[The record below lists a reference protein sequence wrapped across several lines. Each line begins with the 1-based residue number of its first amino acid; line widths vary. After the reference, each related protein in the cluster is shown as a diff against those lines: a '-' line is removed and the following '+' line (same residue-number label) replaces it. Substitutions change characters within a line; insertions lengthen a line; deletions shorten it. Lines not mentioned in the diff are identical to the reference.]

1 MISLL
6 VFAIYMIVYF
16 IKFGIPQHISETY
29 TKWGMLFTIMIWA
42 MAFEFGKVAFE
53 RYEDIGWLSYMLVS
67 AMMFVGASPM
77 LDEDME
83 GAVHRIS
90 AMVAMAVSCLW
101 VSVVNPLGFI
111 AYVFLLMI
119 PTGNWLLWVE
129 LACLYGVCV
138 SMCN

>member
-1 MISLL
+1 MISSF

-29 TKWGMLFTIMIWA
+29 TKCGMLFTIMIWA
-42 MAFEFGKVAFE
+42 VALEFGKVAWE
-53 RYEDIGWLSYMLVS
+53 RYEDIGWLSFILV
-67 AMMFVGASPM
+67 AALMFVGASPM
-77 LDEDME
+77 LDEDTE
-83 GAVHRIS
+83 GLIHRIS
-90 AMVAMAVSCLW
+90 AMVAMVVSCLW

-129 LACLYGVCV
+129 LACINSIFISLAL
-138 SMCN
+138 